1 MLSQMLGPVTL
12 FIKNLCLLLAEIGPY
27 FLIGLFVAGLVR
39 VYLPQEKLRRHLG
52 GRGWAAVFKAAA
64 LGLPLPLCSCGVLP
78 VAISLYR
85 HGASLP
91 ATLAFLVATP
101 QTGADA
107 ILITLGLFGP
117 LFTLAYALAALLAGV
132 FSGLM
137 ARLLFAPQAAV
148 SSACEC
154 LTCLGEVGRGLR
166 QIVWYA
172 YGDLLRELSR
182 PLTVGLLLGALLVS
196 LFPPG
201 FLGELVPRGPLQ
213 YLVLLT
219 AGVPLYMC
227 STGSV
232 PLAYGLYLQGFS
244 PGSLLVFLMTGPATN
259 VTSLTVIR
267 KVFGGRLFWVYLLSL
282 ILFALAAGVLL
293 DLVSLKLPFKAPS
306 PATEG
311 VHPLKVVGGVI
322 LAFLLCYH
330 LLRPFFG
337 DECREC

>member
-1 MLSQMLGPVTL
+1 MLSQILGPLTH
-12 FIKNLCLLLAEIGPY
+12 FIKSLCLLLADIGPY

-39 VYLPQEKLRRHLG
+39 VYLPQEKLRVHLG
-52 GRGWAAVFKAAA
+52 GRGWQAILKAAA

-107 ILITLGLFGP
+107 ILVTLGLFGP

-132 FSGLM
+132 FSGFV
-137 ARLLFAPQAAV
+137 ARLFLKETPV
-148 SSACEC
+148 SAACEC
-154 LTCLGEVGRGLR
+154 VSCLGQVGRGLR

-172 YGDLLRELSR
+172 YGDLLKELSR
-182 PLTVGLLLGALLVS
+182 PLAVGLLLGALLVTI
-196 LFPPG
+196 FPPG
-201 FLGELVPRGPLQ
+201 FLGELVPRGPFQ
-213 YLVLLT
+213 YFVLLS

-232 PLAYGLYLQGFS
+232 PLAYALYLQGFS

-259 VTSLTVIR
+259 VTSLTIVR
-267 KVFGGRLFWVYLLSL
+267 KVLGGRLFWVYLLSL
-282 ILFALAAGVLL
+282 ILFALLAGVLL
-293 DLVSLKLPFKAPS
+293 DLASLKLPFRAPS
-306 PATEG
+306 PQAEE